1 MQVSEKYAGGGTI
14 KNSRIQ
20 SEEVWEL
27 LRRKVEQFEHI
38 DMQVASALENI
49 NKSNDTH
56 TDTYIPLPNKLT
68 ASSDHFSTVESQ
80 ANYSPRLE
88 TEPNQLTQS
97 QSARSFLFAAVG
109 LGQTAITVS
118 NRNEQ
123 ATVED
128 RSLKKI
134 QELNRKRNEII
145 FSSEQESKE
154 CEIKTPISPAEFNNQ

>member
-1 MQVSEKYAGGGTI
+1 
-14 KNSRIQ
+14 
-20 SEEVWEL
+20 
-27 LRRKVEQFEHI
+27 
-38 DMQVASALENI
+38 MQVASALENI

-68 ASSDHFSTVESQ
+68 ASSDHFSTVESK

-134 QELNRKRNEII
+134 
-145 FSSEQESKE
+145 
-154 CEIKTPISPAEFNNQ
+154 